1 MKTTWPFAEIFHPLA
16 ADALASAKASGL
28 IRRAFAFQLERRLAE
43 VLSQCLYLT
52 FVSRRMAAGVFAG
65 SRHGCYAAFVNEAAR
80 AGLDAVLRDSPVA
93 VETIGILSSQ
103 AKLAAETFASHL
115 ENDRQII
122 AAMPGLGRG
131 MKLGKVSP
139 GWSDPHRGGRTVVE
153 VVFEGGRRVFYKP
166 RSLAAD
172 RLWHEGLQQ
181 MNGRL
186 PLPLRSAVVLDRG
199 DHGWSEAIPENNG
212 VTEREAEAFYWRFG
226 ALLCL
231 AWLLDAVDLHREN
244 IIISRADPVLVDA
257 ECLLHPL
264 RPDEARSLARTSMV
278 PSGRDGFDLSS
289 LGPVGRQEAISR
301 IGWTAV
307 GTDEL
312 KIGLRTSI
320 VPEAV
325 HLPRV
330 RGVLVTP
337 KAASQF
343 LRQGFEAMAHLA
355 AKDRGAVD
363 DWRKNLDAVPRRRIY
378 RPTVFYAEVLREASH
393 PNNMTSP
400 AARRKATAT
409 LLGND
414 RKHNIVEDEVGQLE
428 NWDVPVFA
436 SGAFGST
443 PAPWDEMED
452 RLRELDAI
460 NTQ

>member
-1 MKTTWPFAEIFHPLA
+1 M
-16 ADALASAKASGL
+16 
-28 IRRAFAFQLERRLAE
+28 
-43 VLSQCLYLT
+43 
-52 FVSRRMAAGVFAG
+52 
-65 SRHGCYAAFVNEAAR
+65 
-80 AGLDAVLRDSPVA
+80 A
-93 VETIGILSSQ
+93 VEAIGILSSQ
-103 AKLAAETFASHL
+103 AKVGAETFASHL
-115 ENDRQII
+115 ENERPII
-122 AAMPGLGRG
+122 AALPGLGRG
-131 MKLGKVSP
+131 MKVAKVSA

-172 RLWHEGLQQ
+172 RLWQEGLQHV
-181 MNGRL
+181 NGRL
-186 PLPLRSAVVLDRG
+186 PLPLRSAVVLDMG
-199 DHGWSEAIPENNG
+199 DHGWSEAIAENNR

-226 ALLCL
+226 AILCL

-301 IGWTAV
+301 IGWTDV

-320 VPEAV
+320 VPEAA

-330 RGVLVTP
+330 HGVLVPP
-337 KAASQF
+337 KAASRF
-343 LRQGFEAMAHLA
+343 LRQGFETMAHVA

-363 DWRKNLDAVPRRRIY
+363 EWRKKLDAVPRRRIY

-393 PNNMTSP
+393 PNNMTSH
-400 AARRKATAT
+400 AARRQATAT

-452 RLRELDAI
+452 RLRELDSI